1 MDLFIRFQLGYVYL
15 NDQIKGLNLSKTP
28 SLVNFAI
35 WQLVRNVIRYPPQLL
50 CASSR
55 GNPNG
60 KRRREREREKVKR

>member
-28 SLVNFAI
+28 SIVNFAI
-35 WQLVRNVIRYPPQLL
+35 WQLVIRYPLQLL

-60 KRRREREREKVKR
+60 KRRREREVKR